1 MKWDV
6 QKFLDGL
13 WISLS
18 AAVNLFL
25 NDMVTN
31 QRLSFDIDWSP
42 SLSLVEMSYD
52 DLPVEA
58 KKSYEAVKNL
68 SKEDFVYY
76 S

>member
-1 MKWDV
+1 
-6 QKFLDGL
+6 
-13 WISLS
+13 
-18 AAVNLFL
+18 
-25 NDMVTN
+25 MVTN